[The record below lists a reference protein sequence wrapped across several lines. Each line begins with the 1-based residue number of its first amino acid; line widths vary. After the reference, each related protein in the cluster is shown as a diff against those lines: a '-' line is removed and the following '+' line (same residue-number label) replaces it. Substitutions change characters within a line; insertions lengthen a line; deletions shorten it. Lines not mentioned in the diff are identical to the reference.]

1 MIGHDTVLWLCLPPV
16 LLAVAVI
23 QVRGRSSFVHT
34 FVALTLA
41 AYAIV
46 VLALTLFPLPTSG
59 RYIADTRANGFGPL
73 MNTVPL
79 RTIRKAVASGSST
92 AALQVVGNALMLAP
106 LAMLLPML
114 RPRLARW
121 RRIIPICFA
130 VSCAIELVQLSV
142 SLAMGIHYK
151 SFDVDDI
158 LLNTVGGVVGFGAFL
173 LGRRIVR
180 VVRRPTPHS
189 DGGPVGRFSDATDIV
204 ARARAQS
211 KLCEKE
217 AMDLALQETAAVRAS
232 RSQKGDSVRSHARHR

>member
-1 MIGHDTVLWLCLPPV
+1 
-16 LLAVAVI
+16 
-23 QVRGRSSFVHT
+23 
-34 FVALTLA
+34 
-41 AYAIV
+41 
-46 VLALTLFPLPTSG
+46 
-59 RYIADTRANGFGPL
+59 

-106 LAMLLPML
+106 SPSCYLCCGLD
-114 RPRLARW
+114 W
-121 RRIIPICFA
+121 QDGERIIPICFA